1 MDKETKK
8 IIDKVIYNEGG
19 YNNDHEDLGGET
31 KYGIS
36 KRWYPHLHIPSLSLE
51 EAIKI
56 YHDDYY
62 KLDQDRDESVGF

>member
-8 IIDKVIYNEGG
+8 IIDKVIHNEGG

-36 KRWYPHLHIPSLSLE
+36 KRWYPHL
-51 EAIKI
+51 KI
-56 YHDDYY
+56 
-62 KLDQDRDESVGF
+62 V

>member
-8 IIDKVIYNEGG
+8 IIDKVIHNEGG

-36 KRWYPHLHIPSLSLE
+36 KRNVDMAYGDTPPSPFR
-51 EAIKI
+51 
-56 YHDDYY
+56 Y
-62 KLDQDRDESVGF
+62 KPNDNFKQQSF